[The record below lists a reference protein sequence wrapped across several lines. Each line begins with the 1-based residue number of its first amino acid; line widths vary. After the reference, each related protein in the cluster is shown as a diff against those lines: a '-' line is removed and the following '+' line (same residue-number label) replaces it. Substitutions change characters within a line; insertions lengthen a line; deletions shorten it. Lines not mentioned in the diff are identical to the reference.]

1 MIIPTGKKKNVNI
14 RHTGPWW
21 RLGSGVWGW
30 SRYGWHVLG
39 SGPRGAAALG
49 WYNQQVTLY
58 DICSLGTLRTQP
70 RYPRTEH
77 RNNGTGRDELLTAD
91 ATRASDTSTHV
102 KASPAANSLN
112 ATARAGCM
120 LHDHPSEAEEEEV
133 VDREF

>member
-58 DICSLGTLRTQP
+58 DICCLGPPSIKLIWILAP
-70 RYPRTEH
+70 KCFHPP
-77 RNNGTGRDELLTAD
+77 
-91 ATRASDTSTHV
+91 ST
-102 KASPAANSLN
+102 K
-112 ATARAGCM
+112 
-120 LHDHPSEAEEEEV
+120 
-133 VDREF
+133 